1 MVMMISIYVAY
12 AKALEKAAENLG
24 HTVLLV
30 VTVRLQCVVNEVV
43 VPIRFSPGAR
53 ERLGLRTPPGATGM
67 PSILFKPHKI
77 AKLTNDLSCEVR
89 FINRLYL

>member
-24 HTVLLV
+24 HTFLSV
-30 VTVRLQCVVNEVV
+30 VTFRLQCVVNEVV

-67 PSILFKPHKI
+67 PFILFKPHKI
-77 AKLTNDLSCEVR
+77 AKSTNDLSCVVR
-89 FINRLYL
+89 LPNLTYL

>member
-1 MVMMISIYVAY
+1 MVMMISIYAAN

-24 HTVLLV
+24 HTFLSV
-30 VTVRLQCVVNEVV
+30 VTFRLQCVVNEVV

-67 PSILFKPHKI
+67 PFILFKPHKI
-77 AKLTNDLSCEVR
+77 AKSTNDLFCVVR
-89 FINRLYL
+89 LPNLTYL